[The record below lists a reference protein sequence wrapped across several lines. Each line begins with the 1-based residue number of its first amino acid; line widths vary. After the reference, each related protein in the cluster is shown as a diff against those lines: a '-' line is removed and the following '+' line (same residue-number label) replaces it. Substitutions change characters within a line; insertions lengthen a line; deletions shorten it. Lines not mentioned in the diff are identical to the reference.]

1 MLAQSPQGDSLNSDE
16 LFKAGQQLFDQYAP
30 PEVKEQYEFPSKA
43 QWDAFAVKL
52 QRALD
57 GQSLEDLVA
66 LEPEARAALAATE
79 TIPGLEPLSEWLR
92 SKIEDIEMAKRWL
105 ALQKALSLAPSPRV
119 TPAPRPDHPQIPLYD
134 VWLSKERSRPVPQY
148 ASVIMPRLKAAFEEE
163 GVPGE
168 LAWIAEAES
177 QLNPR
182 AQSPSGARGL
192 FQFMPDTA
200 RSLGLSTFLPD
211 DRTDPDKAAHAAA
224 RHLKALYQRFG
235 SWPLAIAAYNAG
247 EGRVGRLVSA
257 GHGRDFSSIAP
268 GLSVET
274 RMYVP
279 KVCALV
285 SVRTGK
291 SAESLAAPRL

>member
-1 MLAQSPQGDSLNSDE
+1 MLAQTPQGDSLNSDE

-148 ASVIMPRLKAAFEEE
+148 ASVIMPRLKAAFEDKTVRIPDDAKIVASHRAIRKETTAA
-163 GVPGE
+163 G
-168 LAWIAEAES
+168 
-177 QLNPR
+177 NPR
-182 AQSPSGARGL
+182 FVAERTAADHADYFWAHGL
-192 FQFMPDTA
+192 ALEAAKTA
-200 RSLGLSTFLPD
+200 
-211 DRTDPDKAAHAAA
+211 
-224 RHLKALYQRFG
+224 
-235 SWPLAIAAYNAG
+235 NA
-247 EGRVGRLVSA
+247 V
-257 GHGRDFSSIAP
+257 F
-268 GLSVET
+268 
-274 RMYVP
+274 Y
-279 KVCALV
+279 
-285 SVRTGK
+285 
-291 SAESLAAPRL
+291 AEVL